1 MDLDPINFD
10 IILIDLIPSILFLLL
25 ECFLIIK
32 SLSNKQNL
40 VEEARLSINS
50 ENQINE
56 ENDFLTMS
64 FYVQYKLSLLL
75 ALLYL
80 IDIIYTLFFETSG
93 WWINKESYLIYLY
106 FLAIIAWIISSK
118 QIKWISDKNPL
129 FFNNLRVFWL
139 MSLITH
145 LLQFFFHEKYEI
157 LTTLLLKI
165 ISSLVLSFYAL
176 NKEEKNLRLKAAKPA
191 FYRFIEYIISKFE
204 ENFYLRVIF
213 LGKDY
218 EKFLRKEIELS
229 DLEVHSNLYT
239 NLSFSEVK
247 KKEKALIKKLT
258 EKNYLN
264 ELEEQEFL
272 TYLPSIQILILKEP
286 ESKLPNP
293 YKNYDPMLFFVVYS
307 YLTWDVDN
315 RLEFKT
321 YRKLSEFLEIEKKLN
336 EFYNQNLYFNRPSCE
351 IPKFTLEDCEKKE
364 DILYKKRALALER
377 FFNFVLLKEKHLIHP
392 WILEFL
398 DLSSE
403 EKKPFLSYHN
413 FLIKTRIIRNVR
425 RFSKKPKSFNT
436 LTQLDSPLCTEN
448 FEEDSQSSYSMIP
461 MNYLLFE
468 VKLLSIWKFP
478 NEPLES
484 NITMGITEKN
494 INYDWEITRKFS
506 DFIQL
511 HMILK
516 TKAFKDQQDFVVIS
530 QKLSPLIQLK
540 NNTINYFFNFEV
552 IKKDLIDYVA
562 FLVTNSQFHCNE
574 VFNFIEFD
582 PNAMKRFIVGKNLT
596 KYLAPTQTVRTF
608 TNESHLGGGR
618 YQHTSILSIVEPNGT
633 EPNLLHVTSSSNNS
647 NNLLKFKRANTSIKQ
662 GFYTRSYTERKNE
675 GNFIDRSEVLRLQN
689 FFANVDIRYL
699 NDGNLAFVIT
709 LNEYFAEK
717 INKVKRRIVFEKN
730 KEEIKKLYDIVIGYC
745 EQNHI
750 IMSLP
755 LRNIEVLSEENE
767 EDVKNGI
774 EIYLNEVIKI
784 PSISKKKEVMMFF
797 YFDKILTHF
806 ETNKEQEMMVLD
818 FREK

>member
-425 RFSKKPKSFNT
+425 RFSKKPKS
-436 LTQLDSPLCTEN
+436 
-448 FEEDSQSSYSMIP
+448 
-461 MNYLLFE
+461 
-468 VKLLSIWKFP
+468 
-478 NEPLES
+478 
-484 NITMGITEKN
+484 
-494 INYDWEITRKFS
+494 
-506 DFIQL
+506 
-511 HMILK
+511 
-516 TKAFKDQQDFVVIS
+516 
-530 QKLSPLIQLK
+530 
-540 NNTINYFFNFEV
+540 
-552 IKKDLIDYVA
+552 
-562 FLVTNSQFHCNE
+562 
-574 VFNFIEFD
+574 
-582 PNAMKRFIVGKNLT
+582 
-596 KYLAPTQTVRTF
+596 
-608 TNESHLGGGR
+608 
-618 YQHTSILSIVEPNGT
+618 
-633 EPNLLHVTSSSNNS
+633 
-647 NNLLKFKRANTSIKQ
+647 
-662 GFYTRSYTERKNE
+662 
-675 GNFIDRSEVLRLQN
+675 
-689 FFANVDIRYL
+689 
-699 NDGNLAFVIT
+699 
-709 LNEYFAEK
+709 
-717 INKVKRRIVFEKN
+717 
-730 KEEIKKLYDIVIGYC
+730 
-745 EQNHI
+745 
-750 IMSLP
+750 
-755 LRNIEVLSEENE
+755 
-767 EDVKNGI
+767 
-774 EIYLNEVIKI
+774 
-784 PSISKKKEVMMFF
+784 
-797 YFDKILTHF
+797 
-806 ETNKEQEMMVLD
+806 
-818 FREK
+818 